1 MCKENHKLAS
11 DVVIA
16 KEYNKDMLL
25 HCAAASA
32 RVEKNRP
39 FAVLCCCAVDCAK
52 HFSYV
57 ENSFPFHLLFI
68 SGLLCLD
75 SVSFRS
81 LERHCSLIWEISISC
96 LGLIMIS
103 FPQWSPLCIPPPKTK
118 KNTSTQQ
125 HFYQAVVS
133 VSKSCATQKAGATIW
148 QSSNPRNASNC
159 TSHPRSQQRTGNPG
173 LIEKLVSAINSPRQ
187 GPYILRYYKTA
198 CIYYI

>member
-103 FPQWSPLCIPPPKTK
+103 FPQWSPLCIPPPKTPAHNSIFIRLLYLSQNPVPHK
-118 KNTSTQQ
+118 KLELQYDNHPTQET
-125 HFYQAVVS
+125 QAIVQV
-133 VSKSCATQKAGATIW
+133 I
-148 QSSNPRNASNC
+148 
-159 TSHPRSQQRTGNPG
+159 PG
-173 LIEKLVSAINSPRQ
+173 LNKGLAIQVSLKSWC
-187 GPYILRYYKTA
+187 LR
-198 CIYYI
+198 

>member
-75 SVSFRS
+75 SLLPQFGAT
-81 LERHCSLIWEISISC
+81 LQLD
-96 LGLIMIS
+96 LGDFNLVLGAHHDKLS
-103 FPQWSPLCIPPPKTK
+103 SVKPALHTTPQNK

-173 LIEKLVSAINSPRQ
+173 LIEKLVSAINSPRR